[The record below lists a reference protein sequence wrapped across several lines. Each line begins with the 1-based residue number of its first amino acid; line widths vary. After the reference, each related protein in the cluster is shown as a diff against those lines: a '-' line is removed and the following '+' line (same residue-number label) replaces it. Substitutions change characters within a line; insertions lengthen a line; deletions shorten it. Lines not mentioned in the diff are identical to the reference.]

1 MAVTVNG
8 AGAGTGLPWLAGLE
22 LELGAQAAS
31 GQLAHALLIYG
42 ERGVGR
48 RRFAAWLAQRI
59 LASDRPVWPVE
70 SAPETTSHPNLHP
83 AVPEEGKSLPV
94 ERIRELI
101 EFMQL
106 SAYGGGARV
115 AAICPAESMRRP
127 AANSLL
133 KILEEPQPDSYLLLV
148 AENTQ
153 PLPSTIISRCR
164 LVRIPAVNR
173 DEAMDWLSRQAEG
186 VNWDNAM
193 RLAGGGPLWAQ
204 ELHAQALDERARA
217 MSAQLGALE
226 RRKATPAEV
235 ARSWKDLPMRFW
247 CDFLFRC
254 AQRRIHDWMLGEN
267 SAYKRRFSR
276 LPEDAR
282 QEMIRRSFVHLDA
295 IMECRRSEQFSANA
309 ELAAAVLLQSW
320 FGGFCART

>member
-1 MAVTVNG
+1 MQTSG
-8 AGAGTGLPWLAGLE
+8 SSTGLPWLAGLE
-22 LELGAQAAS
+22 AELGAQAAS

-48 RRFAAWLAQRI
+48 RRLAAWLAQRI
-59 LASDRPVWPVE
+59 LGGDRPVWLAE
-70 SAPETTSHPNLHP
+70 SAPDNTLHPDLHP

-101 EFMQL
+101 DFML
-106 SAYGGGARV
+106 MSAYSGGARV

-133 KILEEPQPDSYLLLV
+133 KILEEPRPDSYLLLV

-153 PLPSTIISRCR
+153 PLPATIISRCR
-164 LVRIPAVNR
+164 LVRIPAVSR
-173 DEAMDWLSRQAEG
+173 DEAMNWLAKQAQS
-186 VNWDNAM
+186 VDWDNAM

-204 ELHAQALDERARA
+204 ELHAHKMDERAKA
-217 MSAQLGALE
+217 MAAQLGSLE
-226 RRKATPAEV
+226 KRRATPTEV
-235 ARSWKDLPMRFW
+235 AGAWKDIPMRFW

-254 AQRRIHDWMLGEN
+254 AYRRVHDWMLMEN
-267 SAYKRRFSR
+267 SAHTRRFSR
-276 LPEDAR
+276 LPVRAR

-295 IMECRRSEQFSANA
+295 IMECRRAEGFSANA